1 MTDLGLNSHH
11 EEEVRKY
18 LKFARYNRKQ
28 QLRSVEGCFKDLKDS
43 RLNEDTYTL
52 DEVEE
57 IITDLQTVVRSSV
70 ESELL
75 NDAHTNVLLLV
86 QLFSQ
91 AEKWHLKLQAD
102 ISELENQKL
111 LKEVAD
117 FELNE
122 NSISKTK
129 APLEISSLAQKTKLQ
144 PLNEGT
150 TNPLLQ
156 MEIERLKNTN
166 EELRN
171 KFAQLEKSATVNS
184 KESAQLRTD
193 LEQAKQTM
201 NEKKPGEDNS
211 EKMVLLSEKVSSL
224 SMELVGAEEKY
235 KTKFSS
241 LEEEVSSSKH
251 YILALQHEVE
261 VLTAESEKKFSES
274 SQFKNL
280 KKMLEQK
287 NGQLKELRKKLKQY
301 EPDAEAL

>member
-211 EKMVLLSEKVSSL
+211 ETMVLLSEKVSSL

>member
-75 NDAHTNVLLLV
+75 NDAHTDVLLLV